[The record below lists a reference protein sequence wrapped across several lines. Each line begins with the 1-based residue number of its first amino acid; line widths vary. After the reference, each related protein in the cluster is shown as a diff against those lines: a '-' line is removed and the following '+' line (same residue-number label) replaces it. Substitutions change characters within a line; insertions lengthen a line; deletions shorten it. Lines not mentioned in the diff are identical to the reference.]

1 MDPGERKAGYFY
13 NFIIHINFLKLKR
26 TENNIKRETKKKNQ
40 GLLKANKKLLQIIG
54 TAFSLTV
61 IKSF

>member
-1 MDPGERKAGYFY
+1 MDPGERKAGCFY

-26 TENNIKRETKKKNQ
+26 TENNIKRETKKNQ